1 MSGTLFL
8 YFKGET
14 GPMVAATLKLGI
26 AILNGGNS
34 TVQQVRSTRRSRDAP
49 FNNGPWSPPV
59 GLLES
64 SWRHYWLQD
73 GSVFMWNMSLPV
85 VTLFHIQVFSEHT
98 QCPAWVPTLF
108 RILSH
113 ACGIVTRN
121 AHPRGPPVPP
131 AGGFLSERSILTQ
144 ARWGTCHV
152 RSQLPAGDSLGFVVY
167 LVGSVFLG

>member
-34 TVQQVRSTRRSRDAP
+34 TVQQVRSPRRSRDTP

-64 SWRHYWLQD
+64 S
-73 GSVFMWNMSLPV
+73 
-85 VTLFHIQVFSEHT
+85 
-98 QCPAWVPTLF
+98 
-108 RILSH
+108 
-113 ACGIVTRN
+113 
-121 AHPRGPPVPP
+121 
-131 AGGFLSERSILTQ
+131 
-144 ARWGTCHV
+144 
-152 RSQLPAGDSLGFVVY
+152 
-167 LVGSVFLG
+167 